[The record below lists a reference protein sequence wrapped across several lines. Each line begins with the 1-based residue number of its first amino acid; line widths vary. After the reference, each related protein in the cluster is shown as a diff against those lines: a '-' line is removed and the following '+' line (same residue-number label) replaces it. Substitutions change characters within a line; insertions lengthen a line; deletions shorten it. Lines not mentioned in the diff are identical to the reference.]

1 MPTPSTDGASSPDRK
16 VARDLRDS
24 WIFRLVAL
32 VVVLLVAFGVA
43 RSCGSAGRNVTADE
57 AVVIARESTDFEPGQ
72 APGAVLPARTPAAT
86 AMGGLAS
93 TTSDPRG
100 RPIRVHLVI
109 VDATTGA
116 VVEQAR

>member
-1 MPTPSTDGASSPDRK
+1 MPTSSTDGDSSPDRK

-32 VVVLLVAFGVA
+32 AVVLLAAFGVA

-57 AVVIARESTDFEPGQ
+57 AVVIARESTNFVPDKHQVRFFQRGIP
-72 APGAVLPARTPAAT
+72 PRPLWAVSLYDV
-86 AMGGLAS
+86 G
-93 TTSDPRG
+93 PRG
-100 RPIRVHLVI
+100 RAIRVHLII

-116 VVEQAR
+116 IVEQGR

>member
-1 MPTPSTDGASSPDRK
+1 VPTPSTDGASSPDRK
-16 VARDLRDS
+16 VAGDLRDS

-57 AVVIARESTDFEPGQ
+57 AVVIARESTDFKPDKHQVRFFQRGIPQ
-72 APGAVLPARTPAAT
+72 QPRWAVSLYDVGR
-86 AMGGLAS
+86 GG
-93 TTSDPRG
+93 G
-100 RPIRVHLVI
+100 PIRVHLVV

-116 VVEQAR
+116 VVEQGR

>member
-1 MPTPSTDGASSPDRK
+1 MPTSSTGDASSPNRK

-24 WIFRLVAL
+24 WIFRLAAL
-32 VVVLLVAFGVA
+32 LVVLLAAFGVA

-57 AVVIARESTDFEPGQ
+57 AVAIARESTDFQPDKHQVRFFQRGLR
-72 APGAVLPARTPAAT
+72 PRPLWAVSLYDL
-86 AMGGLAS
+86 G
-93 TTSDPRG
+93 PRG

-116 VVEQAR
+116 VVEQRR

>member
-1 MPTPSTDGASSPDRK
+1 VPTPSTDDASSRNRK
-16 VARDLRDS
+16 VANDFRDS

-32 VVVLLVAFGVA
+32 AVVLLAAFGVA

-57 AVVIARESTDFEPGQ
+57 AVVIARESTNFEPDKHQVRFFQRGI
-72 APGAVLPARTPAAT
+72 PPRPLWAVSLYDV
-86 AMGGLAS
+86 G
-93 TTSDPRG
+93 PRD
-100 RPIRVHLVI
+100 RPIRVHLVV

>member
-1 MPTPSTDGASSPDRK
+1 VPTSSTDGASSPDRK

-43 RSCGSAGRNVTADE
+43 RSCGSTGRNVTADE
-57 AVVIARESTDFEPGQ
+57 AVVIARESTDFKPDKHQVRFFQQGIPPQ
-72 APGAVLPARTPAAT
+72 PRWAVSLYDV
-86 AMGGLAS
+86 G
-93 TTSDPRG
+93 PRG
-100 RPIRVHLVI
+100 RPIRVHLVV

>member
-1 MPTPSTDGASSPDRK
+1 VPTPSTDDASSPDRK

-24 WIFRLVAL
+24 WIFRLAAL
-32 VVVLLVAFGVA
+32 SVVLLAAFAVA

-57 AVVIARESTDFEPGQ
+57 AVVIARESTDFQPDKHQVRFFQQGI
-72 APGAVLPARTPAAT
+72 PPRPLWAVSLYDV
-86 AMGGLAS
+86 G
-93 TTSDPRG
+93 PRG

-116 VVEQAR
+116 VVEQGR